1 MAALAHAQA
10 MGSASPCRG
19 LVAVKV
25 QYPGTQATMAQD
37 LANLR
42 ALAAFLSATEIRF
55 DLVSA
60 VEELQRQIH
69 LEFDFTRWA
78 GRLGASMQGAT
89 VCTQWACGMLAS
101 HA

>member
-1 MAALAHAQA
+1 
-10 MGSASPCRG
+10 
-19 LVAVKV
+19 
-25 QYPGTQATMAQD
+25 MAQD